1 MLSGRELMMDAIYGG
16 LFCLVMAVISAV
28 VDAYAPWLLRA
39 PIASF
44 FLSSPLGWV
53 SAALFLFGFAAG
65 YYIADAVGRRL
76 GRWVVID
83 RD

>member
-16 LFCLVMAVISAV
+16 LFCLVMAVISAIV
-28 VDAYAPWLLRA
+28 NAYAPWLLRV
-39 PIASF
+39 PVASF
-44 FLSSPLGWV
+44 FLSNPLGWV

-65 YYIADAVGRRL
+65 YYIAGVVGRRL